1 MDKIFYEWITNNRI
15 NIEDKS
21 IKIDEI
27 VRGKE
32 EYIEEATR
40 VDFINDKKLSR
51 VVVFK
56 TGRIYIQILDINT
69 EETDFFYD
77 DYINENEKFD
87 TFIWEAINKMI

>member
-1 MDKIFYEWITNNRI
+1 MDKVFYDWIIKNRI
-15 NIEDKS
+15 IIEDKS

-27 VRGKE
+27 VRGKG
-32 EYIEEATR
+32 EYVEEATR

-51 VVVFK
+51 VVVFQ

-69 EETDFFYD
+69 EATDFFYD
-77 DYINENEKFD
+77 DYMNENENFD